1 MGPLVAA
8 QHILDEWQHGGC
20 AIEQAELGQAQFPGL
35 QAPTE
40 PLHIRHTWG
49 LEQEARGLMEG
60 KCHMPR

>member
-1 MGPLVAA
+1 MWPMVAA
-8 QHILDEWQHGGC
+8 QHIFDEWQHGGC

-49 LEQEARGLMEG
+49 LEKNHVG
-60 KCHMPR
+60 